1 LCDKLMEMNYESMLD
16 YYNNIDYR
24 EKYDKF
30 N

>member
-1 LCDKLMEMNYESMLD
+1 LCDKLLAMDYKSMLD
-16 YYNNIDYR
+16 YYNNIEYR